1 MARLTAAMVASRS
14 SYSRPWPH
22 PGTIWRSTLGFNS
35 FIAMRHWG
43 GMVASHLVM
52 LFAVAALFW
61 LRTRQFAPRG
71 RRA

>member
-1 MARLTAAMVASRS
+1 
-14 SYSRPWPH
+14 
-22 PGTIWRSTLGFNS
+22 
-35 FIAMRHWG
+35 
-43 GMVASHLVM
+43 VASHLVM

>member
-1 MARLTAAMVASRS
+1 LTQAWVAQDKIN
-14 SYSRPWPH
+14 P
-22 PGTIWRSTLGFNS
+22 
-35 FIAMRHWG
+35 WG